1 MSHATGHRTMSAEI
15 TILVQREAGAD
26 PALPLPEY
34 QTAGSAGA
42 EPPSK
47 IGS

>member
-1 MSHATGHRTMSAEI
+1 MSGDI

-34 QTAGSAGA
+34 QTSGSAGA
-42 EPPSK
+42 DLRADL
-47 IGS
+47 GRALL